1 MQRSKVSWFYCA
13 DLMREVCADQ
23 QPDLWPISGALQA
36 DFHAPHELFLIF
48 KATAASLAGGYLNEL
63 L

>member
-1 MQRSKVSWFYCA
+1 
-13 DLMREVCADQ
+13 MREVCADQ

-36 DFHAPHELFLIF
+36 DFHAPHELFLIC